1 MNDTF
6 LKACRGEKTDYTPV
20 WIMRQAGRNLPQF
33 RELNAKVDFL
43 TICRTAELC
52 AKVTMMPVDTF
63 DVDAAI
69 MMSDLPLMVVP
80 MGIDLKYNEKL
91 GPVYTNPI
99 RKKAD
104 VDRLVVPD
112 DPTAGLSFMLD
123 TIKIL
128 LPQLKNRVPLI
139 GFGGCP
145 FTLAAYMV
153 EGGVSQRYFLVKSF
167 INEAPEAFHALM
179 AKVAKF
185 DAAFLRAQLK
195 AGAQAVMMFENWGNI
210 LSYRD
215 YLEFAYPYT
224 KEVITAVKKEGKPVI
239 YFADRLSNIYEQI
252 KDSGADVYG
261 IDFRVRLEDAIRR
274 LGPNVAVQG
283 NLDPF
288 VMATASQE
296 RMESHVKEILAM
308 GKKAK
313 GHIFNLGD
321 GILPE
326 TPVARTKALIEA
338 VHRLSRKS

>member
-20 WIMRQAGRNLPQF
+20 WIMRQAGRNLPEF

-43 TICRTAELC
+43 SICRSAELC
-52 AKVTMMPVDTF
+52 ARVTMMPVNTF
-63 DVDAAI
+63 GVDAAI

-104 VDRLVVPD
+104 VDRLIVPD
-112 DPTAGLSFMLD
+112 DPEKDLSFMLD
-123 TIKIL
+123 TIRVLI
-128 LPQLKNRVPLI
+128 PELKNKVPLI
-139 GFGGCP
+139 GFGGGP
-145 FTLAAYMV
+145 FTLAAYMI
-153 EGGVSQRYFLVKSF
+153 EGGVSQRYFYVKSLL
-167 INEAPEAFHALM
+167 NESPELFHQLM
-179 AKVAKF
+179 SKISKF
-185 DAAFLRAQLK
+185 DAAFCRAQLK
-195 AGAQAVMMFENWGNI
+195 AGAQAIMLFENWGSI

-215 YLEFAYPYT
+215 YMEFVYPYI
-224 KEVITAVKKEGKPVI
+224 KEIFSSLKKEGKPII
-239 YFADRLSNIYEQI
+239 YLADRLSPIYEQI
-252 KDSGADVYG
+252 KDCGADVFS
-261 IDFRVRLEDAIRR
+261 IDFRVRLEDAIKR
-274 LGPNVAVQG
+274 LGPGVAVQG

-288 VMATASQE
+288 VMAFASQE
-296 RMESHVKEILAM
+296 RMETHVKEILAM

-326 TPVARTKALIEA
+326 TPVAKTKALIEA

>member
-6 LKACRGEKTDYTPV
+6 LKACRGERTDYTPV

-43 TICRTAELC
+43 TICRSAELA
-52 AKVTMMPVDTF
+52 AKVTLMPVDTF
-63 DVDAAI
+63 GVDAAI
-69 MMSDLPLMVVP
+69 LFSDLPLMVVP

-99 RKKAD
+99 RKKSD

-112 DPTAGLSFMLD
+112 DPEKGLSFMLD
-123 TIKIL
+123 TIKQL
-128 LPQLKNRVPLI
+128 LPELKNKVPLI
-139 GFGGCP
+139 GFGGGP
-145 FTLAAYMV
+145 FTLVAYMI
-153 EGGVSQRYFLVKSF
+153 EGGVSQRYFYVKSLL
-167 INEAPEAFHALM
+167 NESPELFHQLM

-185 DAAFLRAQLK
+185 DASFCQAQLK
-195 AGAQAVMMFENWGNI
+195 AGAQAIMLFENWGGI

-215 YLEFAYPYT
+215 YMEFVYPYVREIFT
-224 KEVITAVKKEGKPVI
+224 SLKKEDKPII
-239 YFADRLSNIYEQI
+239 YLADRLSPIYEQI
-252 KDSGADVYG
+252 KDCGADVFN
-261 IDFRVRLEDAIRR
+261 IDFRVRLEDAIKR
-274 LGPNVAVQG
+274 LGHKVAVQG

-288 VMATASQE
+288 VMAYASQE

-326 TPVARTKALIEA
+326 TPVAKTKALVEA

>member
-1 MNDTF
+1 VNDTF
-6 LKACRGEKTDYTPV
+6 LKACRGERTDYTPV

-43 TICRTAELC
+43 TICRSAELA
-52 AKVTMMPVDTF
+52 AKVTLMPVDTF
-63 DVDAAI
+63 GVDAAI
-69 MMSDLPLMVVP
+69 LFSDLPLMVVP

-99 RKKAD
+99 RKKSD

-112 DPTAGLSFMLD
+112 DPEKGLSFMLD
-123 TIKIL
+123 TIKQL
-128 LPQLKNRVPLI
+128 LPELKNKVPLI
-139 GFGGCP
+139 GFGGGP
-145 FTLAAYMV
+145 FTLVAYMI
-153 EGGVSQRYFLVKSF
+153 EGGVSQRYFYVKSLL
-167 INEAPEAFHALM
+167 NESPELFHQLM

-185 DAAFLRAQLK
+185 DASFCQAQLK
-195 AGAQAVMMFENWGNI
+195 AGAQAIMLFENWGGI

-215 YLEFAYPYT
+215 YMEFVYPYVREIFT
-224 KEVITAVKKEGKPVI
+224 SLKKEDKPII
-239 YFADRLSNIYEQI
+239 YLADRLSPIYEQI
-252 KDSGADVYG
+252 KDCGADVFN
-261 IDFRVRLEDAIRR
+261 IDFRVRLEDAIKR
-274 LGPNVAVQG
+274 LGHKVAVQG

-288 VMATASQE
+288 VMAYASQE

-326 TPVARTKALIEA
+326 TPVAKTKALVEA

>member
-1 MNDTF
+1 
-6 LKACRGEKTDYTPV
+6 
-20 WIMRQAGRNLPQF
+20 MRQAGRNLPQF

-43 TICRTAELC
+43 TICRSAELA
-52 AKVTMMPVDTF
+52 AKVTLMPVDTF
-63 DVDAAI
+63 GVDAAI
-69 MMSDLPLMVVP
+69 LFSDLPLMVVP

-99 RKKAD
+99 RKKSD

-112 DPTAGLSFMLD
+112 DPEKGLSFMLD
-123 TIKIL
+123 TIKQL
-128 LPQLKNRVPLI
+128 LPELKNKVPLI
-139 GFGGCP
+139 GFGGGP
-145 FTLAAYMV
+145 FTLVAYMI
-153 EGGVSQRYFLVKSF
+153 EGGVSQRYFYVKSLL
-167 INEAPEAFHALM
+167 NESPELFHQLM

-185 DAAFLRAQLK
+185 DASFCQAQLK
-195 AGAQAVMMFENWGNI
+195 AGAQAIMLFENWGGI

-215 YLEFAYPYT
+215 YMEFVYPYVREIFT
-224 KEVITAVKKEGKPVI
+224 SLKKEDKPII
-239 YFADRLSNIYEQI
+239 YLADRLSPIYEQI
-252 KDSGADVYG
+252 KDCGADVFN
-261 IDFRVRLEDAIRR
+261 IDFRVRLEDAIKR
-274 LGPNVAVQG
+274 LGHKVAVQG

-288 VMATASQE
+288 VMAYASQE

-326 TPVARTKALIEA
+326 TPVAKTKALVEA